1 MAQNQIQVLGNPVTL
16 PEKQERNCNT
26 AGPVVSVVPDMV
38 YWDLLEHHQ
47 ESTEYTTACNR
58 LCQPTPRNRLFFL
71 PHFYNCE
78 SIKYSCVA
86 LIMLLFAI
94 QALLGKTSKNKI
106 NREGNL
112 FFFLYFHNSQKSES
126 RKTQRFS

>member
-1 MAQNQIQVLGNPVTL
+1 
-16 PEKQERNCNT
+16 
-26 AGPVVSVVPDMV
+26 
-38 YWDLLEHHQ
+38 
-47 ESTEYTTACNR
+47 
-58 LCQPTPRNRLFFL
+58 
-71 PHFYNCE
+71 
-78 SIKYSCVA
+78 
-86 LIMLLFAI
+86 MLLFAI